1 MTDRI
6 RISNREHDGA
16 KIKIVKK
23 GAEKRA
29 SDDFLSD
36 ISKYGGLGGVQQPTT
51 PNGEKTQSLGEGS
64 ADSGTHRGTNQ
75 RPIPNSNHG
84 AGGGNGSGGGPGPGP
99 VPGGSGGGNSG
110 PEPMRPK
117 GDQFVK
123 NHQGVP
129 LTLKESAGRAGQNLG
144 GMVRSGMFM
153 PANKVRQEADTAASA
168 GMRKSQEYQ
177 YSKDVGLV
185 AASIAV
191 HAIQS
196 VGNSNI
202 LQDINFG
209 KNITDSNRT
218 KRINISD
225 LTEAN
230 KILYKS
236 NTTWNPDFQLRNK
249 KDLERLLDGIN
260 EYSKANGYGKI
271 AGRNPGDLDRLSE
284 TIQNKI
290 TKIQAGKGNMQELST
305 LMDMQKLVQA
315 SKEVAFEQKSGKILK
330 SNGRSIRQRIK
341 RVALDP
347 VRGTD
352 FYQGYHSITQTKMV
366 VKATTKAV
374 FMEYR
379 GIYKIGRFLCGKS
392 SIGIQAA
399 LKATG
404 NQNLIMM
411 ASGIQKMTQ
420 GVGTIAN
427 MGENTVNS
435 VLSAPKKVKSKI
447 HSTKYK
453 VSDRMRYAK
462 AHVKG
467 TKTYKDMRR
476 KVRTT
481 KAGKSIRK
489 AKWSTKKTYRN
500 LAKSPIGKSLK
511 FGKKVITSPFKTL
524 NAGFRALAAAG
535 HLLMGLLAKL
545 AMLIGIMIL
554 IVTIVSST
562 ISSFM
567 VIFSTIGDAVSDTL
581 EDFKRNTTMG
591 ATYEKLQDKEQ
602 EFNAAIAGLAESL
615 TIPAD
620 GGYSD
625 QGITKYTNVN
635 VHYIGADGREIS
647 WSGAIGDIEVDPT
660 EVSDRVWTHMKK
672 KGWSNIAIAGLLG
685 NIQQESNFRVG
696 ATEHSSD
703 DGSPHILGSGFGLCQ
718 WTNTNGDTN
727 GRRAQLFQYA
737 ARKGKSVTDVELQM
751 DYLLYG
757 EGKDSV
763 KARQYGRM
771 NFGSVAEATTYFCNE
786 WERPKAATAHLGD
799 VRIPAANRFYE
810 YYTTNPDFSDIEEEE
825 GSEEMDESVEND
837 YINASFST
845 ADTSTIKGILSMAAV
860 YIEQDFKKYGA
871 YLDGIFAD
879 SVYKDYCAKLYDSTH
894 IIGVDQTPPQ
904 VYYCPAYSAFET
916 EPEYCAATTSCN
928 NKLPGGSS
936 ESDWLSGGYS
946 LKIRKERDSY
956 TRQCSKENCDRDH
969 TIHYD
974 RYTVDQAGPHGT
986 VTYSTGE
993 GGNEAA
999 YARETMRE
1007 RGCKH
1012 FRSFCIDRGDGYSTQ
1027 VYACYCDLCKGHIDA
1042 DAYVFVSNVYDPHAD
1057 VVSEPTTEQPS
1068 EPSEEG
1074 DAEEG
1079 TGNGNQTTENKK
1091 DDDGKAFENIENTNK
1106 EYRYSMYVLDKYATA
1121 FDRPGNEAK
1130 YVYCT
1135 NPSCSHYKNMDN
1147 VGDYASTSQ
1156 SVTMVRITP
1165 DDTDCPE
1172 CGTTLR
1178 YPNAG
1183 RPGDAE
1189 SCDAADAT
1197 ENKAAEQEVMETL
1210 TGKPM
1215 KIVNWWT
1222 NEGWFSNLSTAKTY
1236 FRLANFE
1243 DSIDTL
1249 PVPEPDENGDKNVV
1263 NKSNST
1269 PYWFNAFTS
1278 PSGRNVDFE
1287 KHGWDSDSIMQV
1299 RMLMAADWEE
1309 LYGIKDFGSV
1319 MGAPM
1324 TDAQIAQL
1332 VANNPSWEELCDDRK
1347 AIIANALLF
1356 NQKASALGL
1365 TYHQS
1370 QPLVKTMAQ
1379 FQAARS
1385 VQEVADGTCANK
1397 NDSGHGFDCSAYVG
1411 FILYNSGLY
1420 GTPRPTT
1427 SSIRGQIGT
1436 VFERIDGSQLL
1447 PGDIALSSK
1456 HVVLYLGNGKVS
1468 EAREHGVRLDQS
1480 FNQPKPAI
1488 FGGGYTFL
1496 RLKSIDESKHT
1507 IDLSDLTG
1515 KSNEENSEN

>member
-500 LAKSPIGKSLK
+500 LAKS
-511 FGKKVITSPFKTL
+511 
-524 NAGFRALAAAG
+524 N
-535 HLLMGLLAKL
+535 H
-545 AMLIGIMIL
+545 
-554 IVTIVSST
+554 
-562 ISSFM
+562 IS
-567 VIFSTIGDAVSDTL
+567 I
-581 EDFKRNTTMG
+581 
-591 ATYEKLQDKEQ
+591 
-602 EFNAAIAGLAESL
+602 
-615 TIPAD
+615 
-620 GGYSD
+620 
-625 QGITKYTNVN
+625 
-635 VHYIGADGREIS
+635 
-647 WSGAIGDIEVDPT
+647 
-660 EVSDRVWTHMKK
+660 
-672 KGWSNIAIAGLLG
+672 
-685 NIQQESNFRVG
+685 
-696 ATEHSSD
+696 
-703 DGSPHILGSGFGLCQ
+703 
-718 WTNTNGDTN
+718 
-727 GRRAQLFQYA
+727 
-737 ARKGKSVTDVELQM
+737 
-751 DYLLYG
+751 
-757 EGKDSV
+757 
-763 KARQYGRM
+763 
-771 NFGSVAEATTYFCNE
+771 
-786 WERPKAATAHLGD
+786 
-799 VRIPAANRFYE
+799 
-810 YYTTNPDFSDIEEEE
+810 
-825 GSEEMDESVEND
+825 
-837 YINASFST
+837 
-845 ADTSTIKGILSMAAV
+845 
-860 YIEQDFKKYGA
+860 
-871 YLDGIFAD
+871 
-879 SVYKDYCAKLYDSTH
+879 
-894 IIGVDQTPPQ
+894 
-904 VYYCPAYSAFET
+904 
-916 EPEYCAATTSCN
+916 
-928 NKLPGGSS
+928 
-936 ESDWLSGGYS
+936 
-946 LKIRKERDSY
+946 
-956 TRQCSKENCDRDH
+956 
-969 TIHYD
+969 
-974 RYTVDQAGPHGT
+974 
-986 VTYSTGE
+986 
-993 GGNEAA
+993 
-999 YARETMRE
+999 
-1007 RGCKH
+1007 
-1012 FRSFCIDRGDGYSTQ
+1012 
-1027 VYACYCDLCKGHIDA
+1027 
-1042 DAYVFVSNVYDPHAD
+1042 
-1057 VVSEPTTEQPS
+1057 
-1068 EPSEEG
+1068 
-1074 DAEEG
+1074 
-1079 TGNGNQTTENKK
+1079 
-1091 DDDGKAFENIENTNK
+1091 
-1106 EYRYSMYVLDKYATA
+1106 
-1121 FDRPGNEAK
+1121 
-1130 YVYCT
+1130 
-1135 NPSCSHYKNMDN
+1135 
-1147 VGDYASTSQ
+1147 
-1156 SVTMVRITP
+1156 
-1165 DDTDCPE
+1165 
-1172 CGTTLR
+1172 
-1178 YPNAG
+1178 
-1183 RPGDAE
+1183 
-1189 SCDAADAT
+1189 
-1197 ENKAAEQEVMETL
+1197 
-1210 TGKPM
+1210 
-1215 KIVNWWT
+1215 
-1222 NEGWFSNLSTAKTY
+1222 
-1236 FRLANFE
+1236 
-1243 DSIDTL
+1243 
-1249 PVPEPDENGDKNVV
+1249 
-1263 NKSNST
+1263 
-1269 PYWFNAFTS
+1269 
-1278 PSGRNVDFE
+1278 
-1287 KHGWDSDSIMQV
+1287 
-1299 RMLMAADWEE
+1299 
-1309 LYGIKDFGSV
+1309 
-1319 MGAPM
+1319 
-1324 TDAQIAQL
+1324 
-1332 VANNPSWEELCDDRK
+1332 
-1347 AIIANALLF
+1347 
-1356 NQKASALGL
+1356 
-1365 TYHQS
+1365 
-1370 QPLVKTMAQ
+1370 
-1379 FQAARS
+1379 
-1385 VQEVADGTCANK
+1385 
-1397 NDSGHGFDCSAYVG
+1397 
-1411 FILYNSGLY
+1411 
-1420 GTPRPTT
+1420 
-1427 SSIRGQIGT
+1427 
-1436 VFERIDGSQLL
+1436 
-1447 PGDIALSSK
+1447 
-1456 HVVLYLGNGKVS
+1456 
-1468 EAREHGVRLDQS
+1468 
-1480 FNQPKPAI
+1480 
-1488 FGGGYTFL
+1488 
-1496 RLKSIDESKHT
+1496 
-1507 IDLSDLTG
+1507 
-1515 KSNEENSEN
+1515 